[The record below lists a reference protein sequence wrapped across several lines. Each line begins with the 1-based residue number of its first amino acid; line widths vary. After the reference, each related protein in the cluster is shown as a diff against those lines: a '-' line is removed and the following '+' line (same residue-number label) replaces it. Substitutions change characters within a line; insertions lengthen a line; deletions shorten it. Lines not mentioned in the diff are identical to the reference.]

1 MSVWLIVSLRFVVI
15 LTASMPADRGRIPA
29 ELAQLRDDLPK
40 VALGTGIAD
49 DHLAGSHPGAHR
61 REHAAHLA
69 RAVVG
74 GRIVGADRDQKGDHA
89 VQGRRAVRVL
99 VVAGARDDVE
109 EVDQRAGGTVPVGR
123 HRYQEDLRLR
133 DLLAYL
139 LEPGNPVIGAVP
151 AVELRY
157 LEFPQVQRRGG
168 APLLVPPPAHPPRQF
183 PPGRCPAPTSTGP
196 TPPPPPTPL
205 THFIP
210 PA

>member
-1 MSVWLIVSLRFVVI
+1 
-15 LTASMPADRGRIPA
+15 MPAGRGRIPA
-29 ELAQLRDDLPK
+29 ELAELRDDLPK
-40 VALGTGIAD
+40 VALGTGIGD

-109 EVDQRAGGTVPVGR
+109 EVDQRAGGAVPVGP
-123 HRYQEDLRLR
+123 HPYPEDLRLR

-139 LEPGNPVIGAVP
+139 LKPGNPVIRAVP

-168 APLLVPPPAHPPRQF
+168 A
-183 PPGRCPAPTSTGP
+183 APV
-196 TPPPPPTPL
+196 PPPPPPPPPPFPPPPPPLPLFTALSPALHTPYL
-205 THFIP
+205 F
-210 PA
+210 